1 MNMLSGLFLMC
12 GQMIKAI
19 DDNLQLVLDG
29 YQAVW
34 VGAAWSIRGDG
45 TLPAL

>member
-1 MNMLSGLFLMC
+1 MLSGLFLMC

-19 DDNLQLVLDG
+19 EDNLQLVLDG
-29 YQAVW
+29 VSGSLGRRSVVYT
-34 VGAAWSIRGDG
+34 GRDG